1 MVVQNGSPFFYLK
14 LLDKVV
20 LVITL
25 KGWSDFEQLLVA
37 YFLVTIWCLKAVAVK
52 DDALDLLSRG
62 FFSTFFSI
70 LAKGKAKNRSAGL
83 ASLFFLIYRAGQTVS
98 VWVSDPQAVPAA
110 KSWVSHDLQDDVSHA
125 PS

>member
-37 YFLVTIWCLKAVAVK
+37 HFLVTIWCLKAVAVK

-62 FFSTFFSI
+62 FFSTFCSI
-70 LAKGKAKNRSAGL
+70 LAKGKAK
-83 ASLFFLIYRAGQTVS
+83 
-98 VWVSDPQAVPAA
+98 
-110 KSWVSHDLQDDVSHA
+110 K
-125 PS
+125 

>member
-37 YFLVTIWCLKAVAVK
+37 CFLVTIWCLKAVAVK
-52 DDALDLLSRG
+52 DDTLDLLCRG
-62 FFSTFFSI
+62 
-70 LAKGKAKNRSAGL
+70 
-83 ASLFFLIYRAGQTVS
+83 LFFYLF
-98 VWVSDPQAVPAA
+98 
-110 KSWVSHDLQDDVSHA
+110 
-125 PS
+125 